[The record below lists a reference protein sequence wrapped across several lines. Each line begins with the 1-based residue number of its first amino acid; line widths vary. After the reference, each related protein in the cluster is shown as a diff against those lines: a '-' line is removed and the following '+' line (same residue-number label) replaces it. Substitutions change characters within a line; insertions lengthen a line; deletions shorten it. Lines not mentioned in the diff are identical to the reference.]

1 MRGLEWLRCV
11 ELDEC
16 PAEFELHRLLY
27 HAHARLLPDHEET
40 IRNWAKCTSLTNAT
54 GETWTFV
61 FSMLL

>member
-1 MRGLEWLRCV
+1 
-11 ELDEC
+11 
-16 PAEFELHRLLY
+16 LHRLLY